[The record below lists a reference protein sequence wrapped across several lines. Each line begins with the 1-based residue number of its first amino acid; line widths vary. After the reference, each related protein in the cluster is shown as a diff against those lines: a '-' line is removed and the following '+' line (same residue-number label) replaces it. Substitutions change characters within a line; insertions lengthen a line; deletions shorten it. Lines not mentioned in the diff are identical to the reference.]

1 MGVLEKAG
9 HTVTLAENGLIAVDR
24 FEREP
29 FDLILMDM
37 QMPEM
42 GGAEAIAAIRERE
55 KTMDSHVSIVSLTA
69 HALKGDRERCLATG
83 ADGYVSKPVS
93 PAALFAEIERVMTR
107 GPELPA
113 AVRGRARSAR
123 RCSRASAAAM
133 RCCEEIIGLFLE
145 DSPKLIESI
154 RQALSDGRRQRRLSR
169 DAHAERFGRKLRR
182 PRGRGAR
189 AAARGACA

>member
-1 MGVLEKAG
+1 M
-9 HTVTLAENGLIAVDR
+9 
-24 FEREP
+24 
-29 FDLILMDM
+29 
-37 QMPEM
+37 
-42 GGAEAIAAIRERE
+42 
-55 KTMDSHVSIVSLTA
+55 SLTA

-107 GPELPA
+107 GPALPA
-113 AVRGRARSAR
+113 AVPAVHIGETLLARVGGSHE
-123 RCSRASAAAM
+123 M
-133 RCCEEIIGLFLE
+133 LEEIIGLFLE

-182 PRGRGAR
+182 PRGNGAR
-189 AAARGACA
+189 AAARGARA